1 MVGWD
6 KQAKY
11 QASEQRRN
19 RTTLCASHNAMQVI
33 PPMMHVTDAIGS
45 FGRGMIHVATCGYL
59 ASEGCDA
66 TSQQATRLAT
76 ETQQ

>member
-1 MVGWD
+1 
-6 KQAKY
+6 
-11 QASEQRRN
+11 
-19 RTTLCASHNAMQVI
+19 MQVI